1 MQDEQFSSDELPLLP
16 PRRYFAPKWL
26 LGAVAGIVAGLT
38 WGVVAGCFLF
48 DFDEFLKP
56 YFFLYLAAV
65 LASMTA
71 TGVIMGLV
79 RKLPELY
86 GVLIGAGSATVLFV
100 AFWSRYLQP
109 PFGILMV
116 MFVPPLGTIGGLITG
131 VLLRLLTFIS
141 HNR

>member
-1 MQDEQFSSDELPLLP
+1 MQDEQFLSEELPLLP

-38 WGVVAGCFLF
+38 SGVVAGCFLF

-86 GVLIGAGSATVLFV
+86 GVLIGAGSATALFV
-100 AFWSRYLQP
+100 AFWSR
-109 PFGILMV
+109 
-116 MFVPPLGTIGGLITG
+116 
-131 VLLRLLTFIS
+131 
-141 HNR
+141 